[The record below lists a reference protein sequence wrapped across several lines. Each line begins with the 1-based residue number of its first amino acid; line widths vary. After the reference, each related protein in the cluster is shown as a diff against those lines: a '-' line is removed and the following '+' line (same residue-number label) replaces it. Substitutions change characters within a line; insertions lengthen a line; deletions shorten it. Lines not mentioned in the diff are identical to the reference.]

1 MSPPHPQEGAAC
13 RCLPREGTKA
23 EGTMAG
29 ATGFKR
35 ESGPCPEAPWGGGLA
50 GMVLESWRAG
60 SPGLREETRVKPL
73 PSALQTLFTV
83 HLLPSQ
89 NDLQL
94 LLHTDGAQHL
104 GKGSWGHPPKMREI
118 CSKGRS

>member
-1 MSPPHPQEGAAC
+1 MPRGSLGWWRGRDGVRELDSREPRTEGGDKGQA
-13 RCLPREGTKA
+13 
-23 EGTMAG
+23 
-29 ATGFKR
+29 
-35 ESGPCPEAPWGGGLA
+35 
-50 GMVLESWRAG
+50 
-60 SPGLREETRVKPL
+60 L

-94 LLHTDGAQHL
+94 LLHTDGVQHL